1 MSFDVTSPYKYYYY
15 MEIQGYFD
23 HFNFN
28 VTDLSRSLTFYREA
42 LGFVPVGEI
51 DGPEGQFKIVYLG
64 DGHSSFRLELTW
76 LRDHP
81 QEYNLGECEF
91 HLCVRVEGNY
101 AAVRERHREMGCLC
115 YENLEMGLYFI
126 QDPDGYWIEILPAEN
141 QVNK

>member
-51 DGPEGQFKIVYLG
+51 DGPEGK
-64 DGHSSFRLELTW
+64 
-76 LRDHP
+76 
-81 QEYNLGECEF
+81 
-91 HLCVRVEGNY
+91 LCIW
-101 AAVRERHREMGCLC
+101 EMVTLLFVW
-115 YENLEMGLYFI
+115 N
-126 QDPDGYWIEILPAEN
+126 
-141 QVNK
+141 

>member
-1 MSFDVTSPYKYYYY
+1 

-28 VTDLSRSLTFYREA
+28 VTDLSRSLMFYREA

-91 HLCVRVEGNY
+91 QQ
-101 AAVRERHREMGCLC
+101 HREMGCLC